1 MSLYKSSD
9 LQGAVLT
16 VNGPIDPLQLGKTIC
31 HEHLFIDFRLV
42 YKDPPVKKDL
52 EKASEKVQLNNLG
65 WIRNFWN
72 SNKDNLLL
80 DNYDDALEELNDF
93 KKYGKSIVELTS
105 MGSIRLN
112 NHKKLIKSLSDDA
125 NINIII
131 GSGFYVDNSLPD
143 FFKKNDEINIS
154 KLIINDFFN
163 PENNIPSGVIGE
175 IGCSFPL
182 TQNEKKSLKASVIA
196 QEKTGA
202 SIIIHPGRNEDS
214 PFEIIE
220 FLKKENANID
230 RVVIGHIE
238 RTIYSIDKLNK
249 LASENVF
256 MNFDQLGIESS
267 YYPLNNKSYMPND
280 YQKIK
285 FIKHLIGTGYSK
297 KILLGHDI
305 YSKHRLKKYGGHGY
319 SYILEMILMRM
330 ITMGIS
336 QKDVN
341 KMIIENPKKILTLV

>member
-80 DNYDDALEELNDF
+80 NSYDDALEELNDF

-112 NHKKLIKSLSDDA
+112 NHQNLIKSLSNA
-125 NINIII
+125 TNINIII
-131 GSGFYVDNSLPD
+131 GSGFYVDNSLPN
-143 FFKKNDEINIS
+143 FFKKSDEDNLS
-154 KLIINDFFN
+154 KLIINDFFS
-163 PENNIPSGVIGE
+163 PKNNISSGVIGE

-182 TQNEKKSLKASVIA
+182 TKNEKKSLKASAIA

-220 FLKKENANID
+220 FLKKENANIN

-285 FIKHLIGTGYSK
+285 FIKHLIETGYSK

-319 SYILEMILMRM
+319 SYILEMIIMRM
-330 ITMGIS
+330 IAMGIS
-336 QKDVN
+336 QSDVN
-341 KMIIENPKKILTLV
+341 KMIIENPKKILTLL